1 LKSIYK
7 NLNEEDYNNRNEINN
22 QFSNSLLA
30 SMFMQNIKESDE
42 VVDYLAIPQIHFN
55 DCPLEWWKQIK
66 GGFQSYQALQK
77 NIYAF
82 LLHQHPV
89 KGYLVMQVI

>member
-1 LKSIYK
+1 
-7 NLNEEDYNNRNEINN
+7 
-22 QFSNSLLA
+22 
-30 SMFMQNIKESDE
+30 MFMQNIKESDE

-77 NIYAF
+77 KYLCIPATST
-82 LLHQHPV
+82 PM
-89 KGYLVMQVI
+89 KGYLVMQVIYSGDNQKNSIITFYI